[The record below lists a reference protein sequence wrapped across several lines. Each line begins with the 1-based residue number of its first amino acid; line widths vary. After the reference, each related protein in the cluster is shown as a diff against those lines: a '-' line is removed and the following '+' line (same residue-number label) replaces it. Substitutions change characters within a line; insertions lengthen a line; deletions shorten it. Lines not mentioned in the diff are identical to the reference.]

1 VNQDEIEYIK
11 GKALE
16 KGYRFVFNPSGS
28 STHIMSIEEKQVGC
42 TTKYKPDLW
51 IEATLPLLTCVGCIR
66 FCDKRDIPYGVRA
79 QKNRRDK

>member
-1 VNQDEIEYIK
+1 MNDAEIESIK
-11 GKALE
+11 ARALE

-42 TTKYKPDLW
+42 TTKYKSDLW
-51 IEATLPLLTCVGCIR
+51 IEAKLPLLTCTRCIR